1 LILIVPPSRLKLLDL
16 ILWILILRPQL
27 LDARR
32 S

>member
-1 LILIVPPSRLKLLDL
+1 LILIAPPSRLKLLDL
-16 ILWILILRPQL
+16 ILRILILRPQL